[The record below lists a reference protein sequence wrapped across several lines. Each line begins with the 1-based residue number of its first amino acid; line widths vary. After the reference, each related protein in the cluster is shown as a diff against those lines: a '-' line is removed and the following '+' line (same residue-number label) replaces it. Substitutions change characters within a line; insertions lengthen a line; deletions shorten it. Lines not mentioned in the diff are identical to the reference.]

1 MSVVQSVSIVADDAA
16 VPVVSTGASFLV
28 GAFFSFRTFIMLLSV
43 RLLGTSPQTG
53 TGISVALNFLLLVVV
68 AFETLGSRRRGLSW
82 LLAMSPVRW
91 VLAFL
96 IFSGLSLFW
105 TIADS
110 QLAAVAYWCAM
121 TADVAMLTLL
131 STSADEVDRIHAL
144 MKGYVWGACLVA
156 AIAWLLPAQSD
167 LRLGDEE
174 LLGANQIGYLC
185 GFAFFFA
192 QYLLREKVAKFGIAA
207 AFLGITLLRSLSK
220 TTIIAFIV
228 AEAILLLRDTT
239 ISRKRK
245 LALLVAATAVI
256 VTFSSLL
263 SSYVDLY
270 ANTGNS
276 PETLT
281 GRIGIWAFIFA
292 EAIKQPWVGHGFYS
306 VWKVIPPFG
315 DFEARHAHNEL
326 LQQFYLYGAIG
337 VLFMAGLYGSFFRKI
352 RRTLATP
359 QRIFM
364 YSLLVFVLI
373 RGLADTEVYDF
384 SLPLWAI
391 IMFSVLM
398 KRADVR
404 DPGLPYK
411 DEGNLWIGETA
422 DLSSGSAAPSG
433 RIGNRSED
441 PLKCH
446 PIVKPECQ
454 G

>member
-1 MSVVQSVSIVADDAA
+1 MVQNISIAADDA
-16 VPVVSTGASFLV
+16 VSPVASTGTSFLV

-53 TGISVALNFLLLVVV
+53 TAISVSLNFLLLVAV
-68 AFETLGSRRRGLSW
+68 AFETLGSRRRSQRW
-82 LLAMSPVRW
+82 LLSISPIRW
-91 VLAFL
+91 VWAFL
-96 IFSGLSLFW
+96 IFSGLSLSW
-105 TIADS
+105 TVADS

-131 STSADEVDRIHAL
+131 STSANEVERIHEL
-144 MKGYVWGACLVA
+144 MKGYIWGACLVA
-156 AIAWLLPAQSD
+156 VIAWLLPAQSD

-192 QYLLREKVAKFGIAA
+192 QYLFREKAAKVGVAA
-207 AFLGITLLRSLSK
+207 AVLGITMLRSLSK
-220 TTIIAFIV
+220 TTIIAFLC
-228 AEAILLLRDTT
+228 AEAFLLVRDHTM
-239 ISRKRK
+239 SRKRK
-245 LALLVAATAVI
+245 LALLTIAGVI
-256 VTFSSLL
+256 VISFSSLL
-263 SSYVDLY
+263 SSYVELY

-281 GRIGIWAFIFA
+281 GRLGIWAYIFA
-292 EAIKQPWVGHGFYS
+292 EAIKQPWLGHGFYS

-326 LQQFYLYGAIG
+326 LQQFYLYGAAG
-337 VLFMAGLYGSFFRKI
+337 LLLMAGLYGSFFRQIRHAVAARQKI
-352 RRTLATP
+352 FL
-359 QRIFM
+359 

-398 KRADVR
+398 KRADS
-404 DPGLPYK
+404 
-411 DEGNLWIGETA
+411 GEAQFLDAHKSNSWMEINNFA
-422 DLSSGSAAPSG
+422 DDS
-433 RIGNRSED
+433 
-441 PLKCH
+441 LKCH
-446 PIVKPECQ
+446 PIVKPEYE